1 MYLLDTNVCIRLLNE
16 AHPGIMRQFR
26 SCSPSDIAL
35 CSVVKAELWFGAR
48 RSTRVEEN
56 LQRLKLFFSPL
67 NSLPFDDLCA
77 EHYALIRADLL
88 VQGKPIGPNDL
99 LIAAIARAH
108 DAVLVTH
115 NTGEFGRVIGLRM
128 QDWELVD

>member
-1 MYLLDTNVCIRLLNE
+1 MYLLDTNVCIRLLND
-16 AHPGIMRQFR
+16 AHPGMLSQF
-26 SCSPSDIAL
+26 SAHSPTDIAL
-35 CSVVKAELWFGAR
+35 CSVVKAELLFGAR
-48 RSTRVEEN
+48 RSARVEEN

-77 EHYALIRADLL
+77 EHYAVIRADLHA
-88 VQGKPIGPNDL
+88 QGKPIGPNDL

-128 QDWELVD
+128 EDWEV